1 MSFPREDLVGS
12 LAGFPSVRLRRLRR
26 TAAVRD
32 MFAMPV
38 PGPEKFIWPVFVVP
52 GVRRREPISSM
63 PGQCRYS
70 ADELVKAL
78 GPVVAQGV
86 KSILLFGQHE
96 GAGKDECG
104 TPAADP
110 RGAVQRAIPIVKKAY
125 PDLVVFTDVCLCAYT
140 SHGHCGPR
148 DRYGDVDNDVACE
161 MLARVAVSH
170 ARAGADG
177 VAPSAM
183 MDGQIAAI
191 RRALD
196 EEGFSQTLLIAYS
209 TKFASQMYGPFR
221 DAENSAPGHGDRQG
235 YQASYRDPRSALRES
250 EFDAAEGAD
259 ALMVKPA
266 LFYLDLVR
274 QLSDRT
280 LLPVMAYNVSGEY
293 SMIHAAAEAG
303 YCDLYPT
310 ARESLYA
317 IFRAG
322 ATQVISYW
330 APFYSR
336 IFGAA
341 SIPAKRTKGKRK

>member
-1 MSFPREDLVGS
+1 MA
-12 LAGFPSVRLRRLRR
+12 AGFPDVRLRRLRR
-26 TAAVRD
+26 TQTLRD
-32 MFAMPV
+32 MFAQSA

-52 GVRRREPISSM
+52 GEGRREAIASM
-63 PGQCRYS
+63 PGQFRHS

-78 GPVVAQGV
+78 APVVAQGV
-86 KSILLFGQHE
+86 RSVLLFGQHE
-96 GAGKDECG
+96 GEGKDEAG

-110 RGAVQRAIPIVKKAY
+110 HGAVQRAIPMLRAAY
-125 PDLVVFTDVCLCAYT
+125 PDLVILTDVCLCAYT

-148 DRYGDVDNDVACE
+148 DDDGDIDNDAACE
-161 MLARVAVSH
+161 MLAQVAVSH

-183 MDGQIAAI
+183 MDGQVAAI

-196 EEGFSQTLLIAYS
+196 EEGFKKTLLVSYS

-221 DAENSAPGHGDRQG
+221 DAENSAPSRGDRQG
-235 YQASYRDPRSALRES
+235 YQASGRDLRTALRES
-250 EFDAAEGAD
+250 QLDEAEGAD

-266 LFYLDLVR
+266 LFYLDVLREV
-274 QLSDRT
+274 SART

-293 SMIHAAAEAG
+293 SMIHAAAAAG
-303 YCDLYPT
+303 YCDLYAT
-310 ARESLYA
+310 ARESLES

-330 APFYSR
+330 APYYQKMWPDAR
-336 IFGAA
+336 
-341 SIPAKRTKGKRK
+341 

>member
-1 MSFPREDLVGS
+1 MIPQSPILNSQFSILNSQFP
-12 LAGFPSVRLRRLRR
+12 AVRLRRLRR
-26 TAAVRD
+26 TAAIRD
-32 MFAMPV
+32 LFAMPP

-52 GVRRREPISSM
+52 GSRRKEPIASM
-63 PGQCRYS
+63 PGQFRYS

-78 GPVVAQGV
+78 KPVVAQGV
-86 KSILLFGQHE
+86 KSVLLFGQHE
-96 GAGKDECG
+96 GPGKDECG

-110 RGAVQRAIPIVKKAY
+110 RGAVQRAIPKIKEKY
-125 PDLVVFTDVCLCAYT
+125 PDLVVLTDVCLCAYT

-148 DRYGDVDNDVACE
+148 SASGDVDNDAALE
-161 MLARVAVSH
+161 MLSRVAVSH

-191 RRALD
+191 RCALD
-196 EEGFSQTLLIAYS
+196 DEGFSQTLLISYS

-235 YQASYRDPRSALRES
+235 YQASYRDPRTALRES
-250 EFDAAEGAD
+250 ALDAAEGAD

-266 LFYLDLVR
+266 LFYLDLIR
-274 QLSDRT
+274 QISDAS

-293 SMIHAAAEAG
+293 SMIHAAAAAG
-303 YCDLYPT
+303 YCDLYPA

-322 ATQVISYW
+322 ATQIISYW
-330 APFYSR
+330 APFYSKL
-336 IFGAA
+336 FP
-341 SIPAKRTKGKRK
+341 S